1 MVLVLSLNTKLE
13 PQAIEIAAVGGLNS
27 CVVDV
32 KNIFKHSNLNNAA
45 YVACIHN
52 HPSGDAEPSREDV
65 LLTQKI
71 SAAGKILGLP
81 LLDHIIVGE
90 YGYYSFKEQGKLEQV
105 LPDDAA

>member
-45 YVACIHN
+45 Y
-52 HPSGDAEPSREDV
+52 
-65 LLTQKI
+65 
-71 SAAGKILGLP
+71 
-81 LLDHIIVGE
+81 
-90 YGYYSFKEQGKLEQV
+90 
-105 LPDDAA
+105 